1 MIPYIRA
8 GPEAHEAS
16 AVAMVT
22 GVRVSTRR
30 RVEVASAALKKRQ
43 RTDEESQKWSS
54 PVEF

>member
-8 GPEAHEAS
+8 GTEARDAS

-54 PVEF
+54 PDEF

>member
-8 GPEAHEAS
+8 GTEARDAS

-43 RTDEESQKWSS
+43 RTNEESQKWSS
-54 PVEF
+54 PDEF